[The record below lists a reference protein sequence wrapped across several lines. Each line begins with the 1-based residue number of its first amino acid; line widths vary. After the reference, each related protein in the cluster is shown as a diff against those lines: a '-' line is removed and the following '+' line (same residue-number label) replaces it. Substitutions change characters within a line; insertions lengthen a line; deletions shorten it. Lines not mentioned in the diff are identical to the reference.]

1 MHKSTSARFYYL
13 TTDSEGRETLRFRT
27 VPNIDIQAGNDAIN
41 QVKDVFEALTNDVYA
56 LVEKEETY
64 VIG

>member
-13 TTDSEGRETLRFRT
+13 TTDAEGKESLRYRT
-27 VPNIDIQAGNDAIN
+27 VPNIDIGADYDAIN
-41 QVKDVFEALTNDVYA
+41 QVKEVFEALTHDVYA
-56 LVEKEETY
+56 IVEKEETY

>member
-13 TTDSEGRETLRFRT
+13 TTDSAGKEILRYRT

-41 QVKDVFEALTNDVYA
+41 QLKDVYEALTNDVYA
-56 LVEKEETY
+56 IVEKEETY